1 MCDSDIDDELYI
13 LPELQ
18 ETSET
23 TSSSSVDLPSKSKN
37 RYELTYQSFQ
47 KWQESSNMNSV
58 DENVLLAYFQE
69 QSTFKTP
76 ATLWSLY
83 SVLKSMINLQR
94 NVNIGNYNELLAF
107 LKNKSKGY
115 TSAKPKI
122 FTDEEITKFIE
133 EAPDITYLATKVS
146 CKKNLKIPSEA
157 ISS

>member
-1 MCDSDIDDELYI
+1 MCDAEINDELYI

-23 TSSSSVDLPSKSKN
+23 TLNSSVDLPAKSKN

-47 KWQESSNMNSV
+47 KWQESSNINSV
-58 DENVLLAYFQE
+58 EEHVLLTYFQE
-69 QSTFKTP
+69 QSTIKTP

-83 SVLKSMINLQR
+83 SMLKSMINLQL
-94 NVNIGNYNELLAF
+94 NVNIGNYNKLLAF
-107 LKNKSKGY
+107 LKDKSKGY

-133 EAPDITYLATKVS
+133 EAPDITYLATKVCS
-146 CKKNLKIPSEA
+146 
-157 ISS
+157 